1 MQFPMEAQE
10 ALELVNQILAPKQ
23 LNYLEE
29 MLFLQTWSGKLYRE
43 IAIESGY
50 ELSYLRDVGSR
61 LWSAMSEAIGSE
73 VTKRN
78 VRLILSNFKEER
90 SWKSLEFIPLK
101 SRKSGYSGPSHG
113 SDVEHLAFPGRFL
126 PSDSMLY
133 VERPPI
139 EELAFTAALQ
149 PGNLIRI
156 RAPRQMGKTS
166 LVYRMFAFAQERRL
180 HPVRLSFHQA
190 DDSIFT
196 SLDRLLRWICWN
208 VSRQLGLEPKLEEYW
223 LDEIGSKVSCT
234 TYFQEYL
241 LPQLKHPCIVVFD
254 ELSRLFHHADL
265 AQDFLPLLRTWH
277 EDAMAISSWQK
288 LRIVIVHSTEIYV
301 PLKVNQSPFNVGL
314 PLQLHDFERSQIEE
328 MSRRCNLSEL
338 ELSFEDLE
346 PLLDLVGGHPYLL
359 QLAFY
364 WMRSQQLKLP
374 DILRDAPTLSGI
386 YQDHLRQLWMMLQQ
400 HSDLKDAFT
409 QVLSSP
415 AGVMLDPV
423 IAYRLEGTGLVR
435 LRGNEAILSR
445 KLYQTYFQ
453 NQ

>member
-1 MQFPMEAQE
+1 MEAQE

-29 MLFLQTWSGKLYRE
+29 MLFVQTWSGKLYRE

-61 LWSAMSEAIGSE
+61 LWSSVSDSIGSE

-78 VRLILSNFKEER
+78 VRLILTNFKENR
-90 SWKSLEFIPLK
+90 SWKSLEFVALK
-101 SRKSGYSGPSHG
+101 NRKSDLFPPSQI
-113 SDVEHLAFPGRFL
+113 SDTERLAFPGRFL
-126 PSDSMLY
+126 ASDSMLY

-139 EELAFTAALQ
+139 EELAFAAVLQ
-149 PGNLIRI
+149 PGNLVRI

-166 LVYRMFAFAQERRL
+166 LVHRAFAFAQQMNI
-180 HPVRLSFHQA
+180 HAVRLSFHQA

-241 LPQLKHPCIVVFD
+241 LPHLKHPCVVVFD

-277 EDAMAISSWQK
+277 EDAMAIHSWQK
-288 LRIVIVHSTEIYV
+288 LRLMIVHSTEIYV
-301 PLKVNQSPFNVGL
+301 PLKVHQSPFNVGL
-314 PLQLHDFERSQIEE
+314 PLQLQDFERSQIEQLAE
-328 MSRRCNLSEL
+328 RCKLSEL
-338 ELSFEDLE
+338 GLQFADLE

-364 WMRSQQLKLP
+364 WMKSQQLELP
-374 DILRDAPTLSGI
+374 ELLQDAATLSGI
-386 YQDHLRQLWMMLQQ
+386 YQDHLRQLWVMLQ
-400 HSDLKDAFT
+400 HESELKDSFM
-409 QVLSSP
+409 QVLASP
-415 AGVMLDPV
+415 TGVALDPIV
-423 IAYRLEGTGLVR
+423 AYRLEGMGLVR
-435 LRGNEAILSR
+435 LQGNEAVLSR
-445 KLYQTYFQ
+445 RLYQSYFQ